1 MFTYAHVKWFY
12 GQSERAY
19 YLNYFIIYTF
29 AQLVELNY
37 IVINPT
43 HPTPPHPTPPPH
55 PSNLSSHP
63 VSLEIHPLTYLLL
76 I

>member
-29 AQLVELNY
+29 AHLVELNY
-37 IVINPT
+37 LVI
-43 HPTPPHPTPPPH
+43 TPPPPSH
-55 PSNLSSHP
+55 PSNLRSHP

>member
-37 IVINPT
+37 LVINPT
-43 HPTPPHPTPPPH
+43 PPPTH
-55 PSNLSSHP
+55 PSNLRGHP